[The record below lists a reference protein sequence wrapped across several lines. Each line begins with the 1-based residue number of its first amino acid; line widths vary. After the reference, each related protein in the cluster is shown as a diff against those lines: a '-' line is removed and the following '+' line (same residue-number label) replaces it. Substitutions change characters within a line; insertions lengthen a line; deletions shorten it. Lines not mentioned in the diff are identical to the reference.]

1 MELFYRN
8 EGMIIQM
15 LYFLLNMMIKIV
27 PIVGLLLLIPLIA
40 MQLTDEVNWSFFDF
54 IIMGAL
60 LTITGLLIGII
71 LQKVQNSKNRLILI
85 ITIVM
90 MFFLIWAELAVGLF
104 GTPFAGD

>member
-1 MELFYRN
+1 MELIYRN
-8 EGMIIQM
+8 EGMRIQM
-15 LYFLLNMMIKIV
+15 LYFLLNMMIKIL

-71 LQKVQNSKNRLILI
+71 LKKVNNSKNRLILI
-85 ITIVM
+85 VTIVM
-90 MFFLIWAELAVGLF
+90 IFFLIWAELAVGLF
-104 GTPFAGD
+104 GTPFAGN